1 MKRLSRMTAED
12 LRQIVE
18 EAGERKL
25 YEIVQDP
32 DTALKLRLEIRK
44 RLRSTLKSERKGQK
58 GVPAAQVAKK
68 LIASTS

>member
-1 MKRLSRMTAED
+1 MKWLSRMTAED

-18 EAGERKL
+18 EAVERKL

-32 DTALKLRLEIRK
+32 DTGLKLRPEIRK

>member
-18 EAGERKL
+18 EAVERKL

-32 DTALKLRLEIRK
+32 DTGLKLRPEIRK
-44 RLRSTLKSERKGQK
+44 RLSSTLKSERKGKK

-68 LIASTS
+68 LGLRW

>member
-18 EAGERKL
+18 EAVERNL